1 MSILLFL
8 VFLSKIL
15 QMNYET
21 VRRRL
26 RMLTE
31 TKICRS
37 VTKLMLQPVLCLM
50 VVSHLCLIS
59 QYCTYYLTVNDPSL
73 SHAGASGL
81 TLPNDS
87 DQDWEMDVSPPN
99 NRSTS
104 SGFNVS
110 NPLIIGSQP
119 FGQSFGQTSQRQEA
133 FTHPRRVL

>member
-15 QMNYET
+15 KMNYGM

-50 VVSHLCLIS
+50 VVSHLCLVS

-73 SHAGASGL
+73 SHPGASGL

-99 NRSTS
+99 NRSASMLVIHS
-104 SGFNVS
+104 SS
-110 NPLIIGSQP
+110 DRSPLDSHLVKHLRG
-119 FGQSFGQTSQRQEA
+119 QEA
-133 FTHPRRVL
+133 FTHPCRVL